1 MLRGKLSTTGFFMML
16 TMISYATPQKYD
28 LQEAQIKFA
37 LKQYSALDKFDILEF
52 QRYGRV
58 R

>member
-1 MLRGKLSTTGFFMML
+1 MML